1 MREHTEE
8 TINEE
13 NESVTRVTKRT
24 YTKEEWQDK
33 VNAAMGEEDMR
44 TVEQEIF
51 TKENVLN
58 STGMTEEELMT
69 HGISIGAKAKMLLE
83 NNPKHN
89 KEFVELKLRIQP
101 IVLLRMIED
110 EMVAEWQA
118 GGGGALYNPKK
129 DSDDQN
135 TWGEK
140 NSLSNDSKWVWDW
153 ILEALK
159 GGKDSIDF
167 YYDDETVFGPANVDW
182 LPVQGNE
189 GDGIEFNEDLQV
201 KPEYR

>member
-1 MREHTEE
+1 MKEDIKE

-13 NESVTRVTKRT
+13 NESVTRITKRT

-33 VNAAMGEEDMR
+33 VDAAMSEDQMR
-44 TVEQEIF
+44 SIEQQVF
-51 TKENVLN
+51 TKENVLET
-58 STGMTEEELMT
+58 TGMSEEELMT
-69 HGISIGAKAKMLLE
+69 QGVSIGAKAKMLLQH
-83 NNPKHN
+83 NPKHN

-118 GGGGALYNPKK
+118 DGKGALYNPKK
-129 DSDDQN
+129 ESDAHN

-140 NSLSNDSKWVWDW
+140 NSLSGDSKWIWDW

-167 YYDDETVFGPANVDW
+167 YYDDDTVYGPASVDW
-182 LPVQGNE
+182 LPLEGNE
-189 GDGIEFNEDLQV
+189 DEGLEFDETYTV
-201 KPEYR
+201 KSDD